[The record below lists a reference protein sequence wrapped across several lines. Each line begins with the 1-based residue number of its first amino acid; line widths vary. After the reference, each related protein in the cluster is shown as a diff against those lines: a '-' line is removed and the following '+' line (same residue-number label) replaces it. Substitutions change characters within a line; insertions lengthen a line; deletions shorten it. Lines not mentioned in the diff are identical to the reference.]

1 MLAEYAEYA
10 EHAEYA
16 KLVKAVNAW
25 VRSAFGNVYICNISR
40 AVEAFRDVGPKLVR
54 QLVAI
59 YR

>member
-1 MLAEYAEYA
+1 MQNMQNRSKQSKPGSVVPLAM
-10 EHAEYA
+10 
-16 KLVKAVNAW
+16 
-25 VRSAFGNVYICNISR
+25 FNIFR